1 LRKSDF
7 SVFKTA
13 TGEITLKFIYE
24 EKGIAYKIFD
34 ISELQNIALVIGE
47 SFSSSEPMAVS
58 QGISVLEMSDLVKQ
72 FGDRAAQECLTI
84 VALERETK
92 KIIGVLLANDWGTR
106 STAEMIL
113 PSQKFN
119 PILAI
124 LDELDTRYKQGK
136 KIEAN
141 EYLHLEFLAV
151 SKNYRGKN
159 IAHNLVAFCLENAI
173 SKKYKI
179 AVSTVTNPISH
190 HIHKKLGFQ
199 DCFEIPYKT
208 FSYENQKVFASLTDS
223 IVFMDK
229 SLIQP

>member
-1 LRKSDF
+1 M
-7 SVFKTA
+7 
-13 TGEITLKFIYE
+13 YE
-24 EKGIAYKIFD
+24 EKGIAYKIFEF
-34 ISELQNIALVIGE
+34 SELQNMALVIGE

-58 QGISVLEMSDLVKQ
+58 QGISVLEMTDLVKQ

-84 VALERETK
+84 VALEQETK
-92 KIIGVLLANDWGTR
+92 QIIGVLLANDWGAR
-106 STAEMIL
+106 STDKTIL
-113 PSQKFN
+113 PSQKFK

-173 SKKYKI
+173 NKKYKI
-179 AVSTVTNPISH
+179 AVSTVTNHTSH
-190 HIHKKLGFQ
+190 HIHQKLGFQ
-199 DCFEIPYKT
+199 DCLEIPYKA
-208 FSYENQKVFASLTDS
+208 FSYENQKVFASIPNS
-223 IVFMDK
+223 IVFMDRC
-229 SLIQP
+229 LIQP